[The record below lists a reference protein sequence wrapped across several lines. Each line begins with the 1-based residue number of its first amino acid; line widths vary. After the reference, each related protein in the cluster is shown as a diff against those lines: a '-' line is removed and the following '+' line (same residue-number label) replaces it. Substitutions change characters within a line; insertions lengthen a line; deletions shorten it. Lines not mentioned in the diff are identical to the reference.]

1 MAFTR
6 RRRLSPRE
14 RAAPFLIEY
23 GRVGTL
29 LMRWHCW
36 TERIDA
42 SLSFCLLL
50 QSPFRLR
57 SSSSYHRSH
66 VHIQHRRHHPPL
78 VTAGEDSIIVMAKP
92 TASGIPRWYQHEIS
106 VTAPNRGCHLIT
118 HQITAAIKS
127 DITSINIGMVNIFIQ
142 HTSASLTINENTDPD
157 VLRDME
163 VALNKLVPGT
173 WTADGTFHHT
183 AEGEDDM
190 PGHVKSSLMGTSL
203 NIPIRNG
210 HMALGTWQ
218 GIYLNE
224 HRNQGG
230 WGGGHT
236 RKIIITLQGQ
246 S

>member
-1 MAFTR
+1 MALLDGKD
-6 RRRLSPRE
+6 RLSLLL
-14 RAAPFLIEY
+14 LI
-23 GRVGTL
+23 
-29 LMRWHCW
+29 
-36 TERIDA
+36 A
-42 SLSFCLLL
+42 SVTLSFAFVIVVP
-50 QSPFRLR
+50 SFARAHPTST
-57 SSSSYHRSH
+57 SSSTSCK
-66 VHIQHRRHHPPL
+66 QQ
-78 VTAGEDSIIVMAKP
+78 GEDSIIVMAKP

-142 HTSASLTINENTDPD
+142 HTSASLTINENTDLD

-163 VALNKLVPGT
+163 VALNELVPGT

>member
-1 MAFTR
+1 MKGSKH
-6 RRRLSPRE
+6 L
-14 RAAPFLIEY
+14 
-23 GRVGTL
+23 
-29 LMRWHCW
+29 
-36 TERIDA
+36 
-42 SLSFCLLL
+42 
-50 QSPFRLR
+50 
-57 SSSSYHRSH
+57 
-66 VHIQHRRHHPPL
+66 HRRHHPPL

-106 VTAPNRGCHLIT
+106 VTAPSRGCHLIT

-142 HTSASLTINENTDPD
+142 HTSASLTINENADPD